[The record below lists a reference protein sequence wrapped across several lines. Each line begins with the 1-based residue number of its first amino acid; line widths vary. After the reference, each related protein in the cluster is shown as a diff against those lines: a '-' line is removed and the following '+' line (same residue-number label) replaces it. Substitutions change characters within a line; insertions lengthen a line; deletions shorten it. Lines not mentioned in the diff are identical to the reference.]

1 MMPPPFMPS
10 TSGNGNGNG
19 LYLPDGAAF
28 RSSGVETLALPRL
41 VTPGEISE
49 RVRTVKA
56 AREELRQRMEKDY
69 KTYRLEW
76 TDARWAGVAA
86 PVGQSTYVSAEPQTF
101 ANRMIAILASAK
113 MNAQVIFGANSEG
126 RRAFGQAKEQFFIGA
141 LRQNDRRLE
150 RLRMPHLQQLLSFA
164 ITVRGWYDGR
174 AMLIKGMNGETVV
187 DVSPFDP
194 LHTYYGEDAD
204 GLAWVCHV
212 TLRSKRDIKEEFGV
226 ETPLKT
232 VSSLGVETGEEV
244 YDYYDRH
251 INGVVTGQE
260 WLKEPALHSPGN
272 IPPEVPCFIG
282 AVGPA
287 PLITRIDDGAGS
299 DGLALQGESVYA
311 GLRELYDVLNQTM
324 SDRLTLVR
332 RSVGAGLVYKN
343 VGGRKTIKGDPWAEG
358 AKVSIDINET
368 LTPLELRSMA
378 QDTDALL
385 AHILGEIQRK
395 SFSYISYGGVDFP
408 LSGYAINSL
417 SQRDELTIFDR
428 LVALVSAYNQI
439 AGLLC
444 RQYGSG
450 AYQPIQAMG
459 QARKGYFQAT
469 IEPQMVSASD
479 DMIIEFFPKLPRDEP
494 GAYATAQIAREG
506 DEPLLSDRTIL
517 DEILKIQ
524 DVDAEAELK
533 LEQKGDKMAVP
544 IALMDMIKMYQ
555 KRGETEKAMFY
566 MQELQLM
573 LMQPPGG
580 TPGPP
585 DGGGNQNGV
594 PGNMSGVRPQER
606 RPEAKVNTGYQ
617 P

>member
-1 MMPPPFMPS
+1 MMQSPFMPP
-10 TSGNGNGNG
+10 TNGNGNGNG
-19 LYLPDGAAF
+19 LYLPAGAAGGLLAG
-28 RSSGVETLALPRL
+28 SALALPRL

-56 AREELRQRMEKDY
+56 VREELRQRMEKDY
-69 KTYRLEW
+69 KTYQLEW

-113 MNAQVIFGANSEG
+113 MNAQVILGANSES
-126 RRAFGQAKEQFFIGA
+126 RREFGQAKEQFFIGS

-150 RLRMPHLQQLLSFA
+150 RLGLPHLQPWLSFL
-164 ITVRGWYDGR
+164 IGLRGWWSGR
-174 AMLIKGMNGETVV
+174 AMLIKGMDGETVV

-194 LHTYYGEDAD
+194 MHTYSGEDAD

-251 INGVVTGQE
+251 INGVMTGQE
-260 WLKEPALHSPGN
+260 WLKEPVFHSPEN
-272 IPPEVPCFIG
+272 IPSEVPCFLG

-287 PLITRIDDGAGS
+287 PLITRIDDGSGR

-311 GLRELYDVLNQTM
+311 GLRELYDTLNQTM

-385 AHILGEIQRK
+385 SHILGEIQRK

-417 SQRDELTIFDR
+417 SQRDELTIFGP

-439 AGLLC
+439 SGLLC
-444 RQYGSG
+444 RQYASG
-450 AYQPIQAMG
+450 AYQPIKAMG
-459 QARKGYFQAT
+459 QARKGYFQG
-469 IEPQMVSASD
+469 IIDPQMVSASD
-479 DMIIEFFPKLPRDEP
+479 DMVIEFFPKLPRDEP
-494 GAYATAQIAREG
+494 GAYAMAQIAREG
-506 DEPLLSDRTIL
+506 KEPLLDDRTIL

-524 DVDAEAELK
+524 DVDAVMQLK
-533 LEQKGDKMAVP
+533 LEQKANNMAAP
-544 IALMDMIKMYQ
+544 IVLMDMVKMYQ
-555 KRGETEKAMFY
+555 KRGEMEKAMFY
-566 MQELQLM
+566 MQELQAM
-573 LMQPPGG
+573 LMQQPGG
-580 TPGPP
+580 PPGPP
-585 DGGGNQNGV
+585 EQGGNQNGV
-594 PGNMSGVRPQER
+594 PPNMPGVRPRER
-606 RPEAKVNTGYQ
+606 RPEAKVDTGYQ